1 MTNSAYNNYKKAI
14 DAKPENGYEISPQVT
29 EWLSDDSVEV
39 MEHFGLEAPV
49 LLNNYACAVED
60 ALIEQVKKNN
70 ALQEQLDAAADL
82 IADALRIARQNGV
95 DLEAEL
101 TAIANEGVSA

>member
-14 DAKPENGYEISPQVT
+14 EAKPENGYEISPQVT

-60 ALIEQVKKNN
+60 ALIEQVKKNSE
-70 ALQEQLDAAADL
+70 LQQQVEAATEL
-82 IADALRIARQNGV
+82 ITDALRIARQNGF

-101 TAIANEGVSA
+101 RAISNEKTSS